1 MNFIW
6 YRNTHRFIPEN
17 NRPEDLWV
25 FFVYIRFLAIQVFE
39 EISFHDGVNI
49 ILGEKYDDSSVKGR
63 KTNGVGKSM
72 CIEFLDFCFL
82 SDYDKSRVA
91 KIPKEVFPLEK
102 NVMLDLDIGAETI
115 IIKRNREQADQPV
128 IIREGKTVSFDK
140 LQDARDYLTGI
151 IFSELNGKTVPS
163 FRNLFSIL
171 MRDERSEFKDII
183 KCHDLTKKIPD
194 DLTAHL
200 FLLGFSLEAYKNT
213 VETIKE
219 IGKITTVLSKEKK
232 ELTQDGQK
240 KISDVRAELN
250 ALEDEL
256 KKLEDAIES
265 FKTNETFDSME
276 ADLIELEELLD
287 QLRKRQKALRHDYEK
302 IRKMP
307 KPEQIDDREIELV
320 YNQFKS
326 ELGNA
331 VVKSLNEVVGFKNKI
346 EEFQRT
352 LVNQKAKELE
362 SQLKSIAEQI
372 RVLDD
377 EYSEKL
383 KVIDKKG
390 VLKNLKVSL
399 KIYEAKKDSISHTKF
414 LFDQYEKNEKKKR
427 MLNLQKTQQLMEIDS
442 EIEQNKEI
450 MDDFIDTILEIHE
463 SIMGNKECS
472 FSLQTV
478 DKARKKTPVELTLRI
493 YDDGSHSVDRTK
505 VFIYDMALLFNQ
517 YTRDRH
523 PLFLVHDNIFDVD
536 QDTLV
541 QCLNYIYKQEEQYQD
556 FQYILTLNRDKIEN
570 EEQRKLIQMD
580 IDEHQVAVFTKE
592 KKFLGRNYQEK

>member
-1 MNFIW
+1 MGKEIS
-6 YRNTHRFIPEN
+6 RIRL
-17 NRPEDLWV
+17 NRLYSESN
-25 FFVYIRFLAIQVFE
+25 IFE

-72 CIEFLDFCFL
+72 SIEFLDFGFL
-82 SDYDKSRVA
+82 NDYEKSRIA
-91 KIPKEVFPLEK
+91 KIPKEVFPLEE
-102 NVMLDLDIGAETI
+102 NVILDLDIGDEAIT
-115 IIKRNREQADQPV
+115 IKRNRKQADQPV
-128 IIREGKTVSFDK
+128 IIREGRTVSFDK
-140 LQDARDYLTGI
+140 LQDAREYLTGL
-151 IFSELNGKTVPS
+151 IFPKLNGKKVPS

-171 MRDERSEFKDII
+171 MRDERSEFTDII

-194 DLTAHL
+194 DLSAHL

-213 VETIKE
+213 LETIKE
-219 IGKITTVLSKEKK
+219 IEAVNTVIAKDKK
-232 ELTQDGQK
+232 ELTQEGKK
-240 KISDVRAELN
+240 KISDVKAELN

-256 KKLEDAIES
+256 QKLEDAIES

-276 ADLIELEELLD
+276 ADLIELEDLLD
-287 QLRKRQKALRHDYEK
+287 QLRKRQKALRYDYEK

-505 VFIYDMALLFNQ
+505 LFIYDMALLFNQ

>member
-1 MNFIW
+1 MGKEIS
-6 YRNTHRFIPEN
+6 RIRL
-17 NRPEDLWV
+17 NRLYSESN
-25 FFVYIRFLAIQVFE
+25 IFE

-72 CIEFLDFCFL
+72 SIEFLDFGFL
-82 SDYDKSRVA
+82 NDYEKSRIA
-91 KIPKEVFPLEK
+91 KIPKEVFPLEE
-102 NVMLDLDIGAETI
+102 NVILDLDIGDEAIT
-115 IIKRNREQADQPV
+115 IKRNRKQADQPV
-128 IIREGKTVSFDK
+128 IIREGRTVSFDK
-140 LQDARDYLTGI
+140 LQDAREYLTGL
-151 IFSELNGKTVPS
+151 IFPKLNGKKVPS

-171 MRDERSEFKDII
+171 MRDERSEFTDII

-194 DLTAHL
+194 DLSAHL

-213 VETIKE
+213 LETIKE
-219 IGKITTVLSKEKK
+219 IEAVNTVIAKDKK
-232 ELTQDGQK
+232 ELTQEGKK
-240 KISDVRAELN
+240 KISDVKAELN

-256 KKLEDAIES
+256 QKLEDAIES

-276 ADLIELEELLD
+276 ADIIELEDLLD
-287 QLRKRQKALRHDYEK
+287 QLRKRQKALRYDYEK

>member
-1 MNFIW
+1 MGKEIS
-6 YRNTHRFIPEN
+6 RIRL
-17 NRPEDLWV
+17 NRLYSESN
-25 FFVYIRFLAIQVFE
+25 IFE

-72 CIEFLDFCFL
+72 SIEFLDFGFL
-82 SDYDKSRVA
+82 NDYEKSRIA
-91 KIPKEVFPLEK
+91 KIPKEVFPLEE
-102 NVMLDLDIGAETI
+102 NVILDLDIGDEAIT
-115 IIKRNREQADQPV
+115 IKRNRKQADQPV
-128 IIREGKTVSFDK
+128 IIREGRTVSFDK
-140 LQDARDYLTGI
+140 LQDAREYLTGL
-151 IFSELNGKTVPS
+151 IFPKLNGKKVPS

-171 MRDERSEFKDII
+171 MRDERSEFTDII

-194 DLTAHL
+194 DLSAHL

-213 VETIKE
+213 LETIKE
-219 IGKITTVLSKEKK
+219 IEAVNTVIAKDKK
-232 ELTQDGQK
+232 ELTQEGKK
-240 KISDVRAELN
+240 KISDVKAESN

-256 KKLEDAIES
+256 QKLEDAIES

-276 ADLIELEELLD
+276 ADLIELEDLLD
-287 QLRKRQKALRHDYEK
+287 QLRKRQKALRYDYEK

>member
-1 MNFIW
+1 MGKEICRIRLNRL
-6 YRNTHRFIPEN
+6 YSEN
-17 NRPEDLWV
+17 N
-25 FFVYIRFLAIQVFE
+25 IFE

-49 ILGEKYDDSSVKGR
+49 ILGEKCDESSVKGR

-72 CIEFLDFCFL
+72 SIEFLDFGFL
-82 SDYDKSRVA
+82 NDYEKSRIA
-91 KIPKEVFPLEK
+91 KIPKEVFPLEE
-102 NVMLDLDIGAETI
+102 NVILDLDIGDEAIT
-115 IIKRNREQADQPV
+115 IKRNRKQADQPV

-140 LQDARDYLTGI
+140 LQDAREYLTGI
-151 IFSELNGKTVPS
+151 IFPKLNGKKVPS

-171 MRDERSEFKDII
+171 MRDERSEFADII

-194 DLTAHL
+194 DLSAHL

-213 VETIKE
+213 LETIKE
-219 IGKITTVLSKEKK
+219 IDAVNTILTKDKK
-232 ELTQDGQK
+232 ELTQEGKK
-240 KISDVRAELN
+240 KISDVKAELN

-256 KKLEDAIES
+256 QKLEDAIES
-265 FKTNETFDSME
+265 FKTNETFDAME
-276 ADLIELEELLD
+276 ADLIELEDLLD
-287 QLRKRQKALRHDYEK
+287 QLRKRQKALRYDYEK

-377 EYSEKL
+377 AYSEKL

-450 MDDFIDTILEIHE
+450 IDDFINTILEIHE

-472 FSLQTV
+472 FSIQTV
-478 DKARKKTPVELTLRI
+478 DKARRKTPVELTLRI

>member
-1 MNFIW
+1 MGKEISRIRLNRL
-6 YRNTHRFIPEN
+6 YSEN
-17 NRPEDLWV
+17 N
-25 FFVYIRFLAIQVFE
+25 IFE

-49 ILGEKYDDSSVKGR
+49 ILGEKCDESSVKGR

-72 CIEFLDFCFL
+72 SIEFLDFGFL
-82 SDYDKSRVA
+82 NDYEKSRIA
-91 KIPKEVFPLEK
+91 KIPKEVFPLEE
-102 NVMLDLDIGAETI
+102 NVILDLDIGDENIT
-115 IIKRNREQADQPV
+115 IKRNRKQADQPV

-140 LQDARDYLTGI
+140 LQDAREYLTGI
-151 IFSELNGKTVPS
+151 IFPKLNGKKVPS

-171 MRDERSEFKDII
+171 MRDERSEFTDII

-194 DLTAHL
+194 DLSAHL

-213 VETIKE
+213 LETIKE
-219 IGKITTVLSKEKK
+219 IDAVNTILTKDKK
-232 ELTQDGQK
+232 ELTQEGKK
-240 KISDVRAELN
+240 KISDVKAELN

-256 KKLEDAIES
+256 QKLEDAIES
-265 FKTNETFDSME
+265 FKTNETFDAME
-276 ADLIELEELLD
+276 ADLIELEDLLD
-287 QLRKRQKALRHDYEK
+287 QLRKRQKALRYDYEK

-320 YNQFKS
+320 YNQFKG
-326 ELGNA
+326 ELGSA

-372 RVLDD
+372 RILDD

-414 LFDQYEKNEKKKR
+414 LFDQYEKNEKKKK
-427 MLNLQKTQQLMEIDS
+427 MLRLKKTQQIMEIDN

-450 MDDFIDTILEIHE
+450 IDDFIDTILEIHE

-472 FSLQTV
+472 FSIQTI
-478 DKARKKTPVELTLRI
+478 DKARGKTPIELTLRI

>member
-1 MNFIW
+1 MGKEIS
-6 YRNTHRFIPEN
+6 RIRL
-17 NRPEDLWV
+17 NRLYSESN
-25 FFVYIRFLAIQVFE
+25 IFE

-72 CIEFLDFCFL
+72 SIEFLDFGFL
-82 SDYDKSRVA
+82 NDYEKSRIA
-91 KIPKEVFPLEK
+91 KIPKEVFPLEE
-102 NVMLDLDIGAETI
+102 NVILDLDIGDEAIT
-115 IIKRNREQADQPV
+115 IKRNRKQADQPV
-128 IIREGKTVSFDK
+128 IIREGRTVSFDK
-140 LQDARDYLTGI
+140 LQDAREYLTGL
-151 IFSELNGKTVPS
+151 IFPKLNGKKVPS

-171 MRDERSEFKDII
+171 MRDERSEFTDII

-194 DLTAHL
+194 DLSAHL
-200 FLLGFSLEAYKNT
+200 FLLGFSLESYKNT
-213 VETIKE
+213 LETIKE
-219 IGKITTVLSKEKK
+219 IEAVNTVIAKDKK
-232 ELTQDGQK
+232 ELTQEGKK
-240 KISDVRAELN
+240 KISDVKAELN

-256 KKLEDAIES
+256 QKLEDAIES

-276 ADLIELEELLD
+276 ADLIELEDLLD
-287 QLRKRQKALRHDYEK
+287 QLRKRQKALRYDYEK

>member
-1 MNFIW
+1 MGKEINRIRLNRL
-6 YRNTHRFIPEN
+6 YSEN
-17 NRPEDLWV
+17 N
-25 FFVYIRFLAIQVFE
+25 FFE
-39 EISFHDGVNI
+39 ELSFHDGVNI

-72 CIEFLDFCFL
+72 SIEFLNFGFL
-82 SDYDKSRVA
+82 NDYDKSRIA
-91 KIPKEVFPLEK
+91 KIPKDVFPLDE
-102 NVMLDLDIGAETI
+102 NVILDLDIGDEAVT
-115 IIKRNREQADQPV
+115 IKRNRKQADQPV

-140 LQDARDYLTGI
+140 IQDAREYLTGI
-151 IFSELNGKTVPS
+151 IFTRLNGKKVPS

-171 MRDERSEFKDII
+171 MRDERSEFTDII

-194 DLTAHL
+194 DFSAHL

-213 VETIKE
+213 LETIRE
-219 IGKITTVLSKEKK
+219 IEVVNTVLAKDKK
-232 ELTQDGQK
+232 ELTQEGKK
-240 KISDVRAELN
+240 KISDVKAELN

-256 KKLEDAIES
+256 QKLEDAIES
-265 FKTNETFDSME
+265 FKTNETFGSME
-276 ADLIELEELLD
+276 AELIELEDLLD
-287 QLRKRQKALRHDYEK
+287 QLRKRQKTLRYDYEK
-302 IRKMP
+302 IRRLP

-326 ELGNA
+326 QLGYA

-346 EEFQRT
+346 EEFQKT
-352 LVNQKAKELE
+352 LVNRKAKELE

-372 RVLDD
+372 RMLDD

-414 LFDQYEKNEKKKR
+414 LFKQYEKNEKKKR
-427 MLNLQKTQQLMEIDS
+427 MLNLKKNQQLMEIDS

-450 MDDFIDTILEIHE
+450 IDSFIDTILEIHE

-472 FSLQTV
+472 FSIQTI
-478 DKARKKTPVELTLRI
+478 DKARRKTPVELTLRI

-505 VFIYDMALLFNQ
+505 VFIYDMALLFNK

-580 IDEHQVAVFTKE
+580 VGEHQVAVFTKE

>member
-1 MNFIW
+1 MGKEINRIRLNRL
-6 YRNTHRFIPEN
+6 YSEN
-17 NRPEDLWV
+17 NV
-25 FFVYIRFLAIQVFE
+25 IE
-39 EISFHDGVNI
+39 EIIFHDGVNI
-49 ILGEKYDDSSVKGR
+49 ILGEKYDNSSVKGR

-72 CIEFLDFCFL
+72 SIEFLDFCFL
-82 SDYDKSRVA
+82 NDYDKSRIV
-91 KIPKEVFPLEK
+91 KIPKEVFPVEE
-102 NVMLDLDIGAETI
+102 NVILDLDIGQETVT
-115 IIKRNREQADQPV
+115 IKRNRKQADKP
-128 IIREGKTVSFDK
+128 ILIREGKTVSFDK
-140 LQDARDYLTGI
+140 IQDARDYLAGI
-151 IFSELNGKTVPS
+151 IFSKLNGKKVPS

-171 MRDERSEFKDII
+171 MRDERSEFTDII

-194 DLTAHL
+194 DLSAHL
-200 FLLGFSLEAYKNT
+200 YLLGFSLETYKNT
-213 VETIKE
+213 IETIKE
-219 IGKITTVLSKEKK
+219 IEAVSTVLTKEKK
-232 ELTQDGQK
+232 ELTQNGKK

-256 KKLEDAIES
+256 QKLDDAIES
-265 FKTNETFDSME
+265 FKTNESFDSME
-276 ADLIELEELLD
+276 ADLIELEDLLD
-287 QLRKRQKALRHDYEK
+287 QLRKRQKALRYDYEK

-331 VVKSLNEVVGFKNKI
+331 IVKSLNEVVGFKNKI

-362 SQLKSIAEQI
+362 VQLKNISEQI

-383 KVIDKKG
+383 KIIDKKG

-399 KIYEAKKDSISHTKF
+399 KIYEAKKEVTSHTKF
-414 LFDQYEKNEKKKR
+414 LFEQYEKNEKKKR
-427 MLNLQKTQQLMEIDS
+427 ILNLQKTQQLMEIDD
-442 EIEQNKEI
+442 EIEQSKKNI
-450 MDDFIDTILEIHE
+450 DAFTDTILQIHE
-463 SIMGNKECS
+463 FIMGNKECS
-472 FSLQTV
+472 FSIQTI
-478 DKARKKTPVELTLRI
+478 DKARRKTPVELILRI

-541 QCLNYIYKQEEQYQD
+541 QCLNYLYKQEEQYQD
-556 FQYILTLNRDKIEN
+556 FQYILTLNRDKIES
-570 EEQRKLIQMD
+570 EEQRKLIQMN
-580 IDEHQVAVFTKE
+580 IDEHQVAIFTKE
-592 KKFLGRNYQEK
+592 KKFLRQNYQEK

>member
-1 MNFIW
+1 MGKEIS
-6 YRNTHRFIPEN
+6 RIRL
-17 NRPEDLWV
+17 NRLYSESN
-25 FFVYIRFLAIQVFE
+25 IFE

-72 CIEFLDFCFL
+72 SIEFLDFGFL
-82 SDYDKSRVA
+82 NDYEKSRIA
-91 KIPKEVFPLEK
+91 KIPKEVFPLEE
-102 NVMLDLDIGAETI
+102 NVILDLDIGDEAIT
-115 IIKRNREQADQPV
+115 IKRNRKQADQPV
-128 IIREGKTVSFDK
+128 IIREGRTVSFDK
-140 LQDARDYLTGI
+140 LQDAREYLTGL
-151 IFSELNGKTVPS
+151 IFPKLNGKKVPS

-171 MRDERSEFKDII
+171 MRDERSEFTDII

-194 DLTAHL
+194 DLSAHL

-213 VETIKE
+213 LETIKE
-219 IGKITTVLSKEKK
+219 IEAVNTVIAKDKK
-232 ELTQDGQK
+232 ELTQEGKK
-240 KISDVRAELN
+240 KISDVKAELN

-256 KKLEDAIES
+256 QKLEDAIES

-276 ADLIELEELLD
+276 ADLIELEDLLD
-287 QLRKRQKALRHDYEK
+287 QLRKRQKALRYDYEK

-307 KPEQIDDREIELV
+307 KPEQIDAREIELV

>member
-1 MNFIW
+1 MGKEIS
-6 YRNTHRFIPEN
+6 RIRL
-17 NRPEDLWV
+17 NRLYSESN
-25 FFVYIRFLAIQVFE
+25 IFE

-72 CIEFLDFCFL
+72 SIEFLDFGFL
-82 SDYDKSRVA
+82 NDYEKSRIA
-91 KIPKEVFPLEK
+91 KIPKEVFPLEE
-102 NVMLDLDIGAETI
+102 NVILDLDIGDEAIT
-115 IIKRNREQADQPV
+115 IKRNRKQADQPV
-128 IIREGKTVSFDK
+128 IIREGRTVSFDK
-140 LQDARDYLTGI
+140 LQDAREYLTGL
-151 IFSELNGKTVPS
+151 IFPKLNGKKVPS

-171 MRDERSEFKDII
+171 MRDERSEFTDII

-194 DLTAHL
+194 DLSAHL

-213 VETIKE
+213 LETIKE
-219 IGKITTVLSKEKK
+219 IEAVNTVIAKDKK
-232 ELTQDGQK
+232 ELTQEGKK
-240 KISDVRAELN
+240 KISDVKAELN

-256 KKLEDAIES
+256 QKLEDAIES

-276 ADLIELEELLD
+276 ADLIELEDLLD
-287 QLRKRQKALRHDYEK
+287 QLRKRQKALRYDYEK

-331 VVKSLNEVVGFKNKI
+331 VVKSLNELVGFKHKK

>member
-1 MNFIW
+1 MGKEIS
-6 YRNTHRFIPEN
+6 RIRL
-17 NRPEDLWV
+17 NRLYSESN
-25 FFVYIRFLAIQVFE
+25 IFE

-72 CIEFLDFCFL
+72 SIEFLDFGFL
-82 SDYDKSRVA
+82 NDYEKSRIA
-91 KIPKEVFPLEK
+91 KIPKEVLPLEE
-102 NVMLDLDIGAETI
+102 NVILDLDIGDEAIT
-115 IIKRNREQADQPV
+115 IKRNRKQADQPV
-128 IIREGKTVSFDK
+128 IIREGRTVSFDK
-140 LQDARDYLTGI
+140 LQDAREYLTGL
-151 IFSELNGKTVPS
+151 IFPKLNGKKVPS

-171 MRDERSEFKDII
+171 MRDERSEFTDII

-194 DLTAHL
+194 DLSAHL

-213 VETIKE
+213 LETIKE
-219 IGKITTVLSKEKK
+219 IEAVNTVIAKDKK
-232 ELTQDGQK
+232 ELTQEGKK
-240 KISDVRAELN
+240 KISDVKAELN

-256 KKLEDAIES
+256 QKLEDAIES

-276 ADLIELEELLD
+276 ADLIELEDLLD
-287 QLRKRQKALRHDYEK
+287 QLRKRQKALRYDYEK

>member
-1 MNFIW
+1 MGKEIS
-6 YRNTHRFIPEN
+6 RIRL
-17 NRPEDLWV
+17 NRLYSESN
-25 FFVYIRFLAIQVFE
+25 IFE

-72 CIEFLDFCFL
+72 SIEFLDFGFL
-82 SDYDKSRVA
+82 NDYEKSRIA
-91 KIPKEVFPLEK
+91 KIPKEVFPLEE
-102 NVMLDLDIGAETI
+102 NVILDLDIGDEAIT
-115 IIKRNREQADQPV
+115 IKRNRKQADQPV
-128 IIREGKTVSFDK
+128 IIREGRTVSFDK
-140 LQDARDYLTGI
+140 LQDAREYLTGL
-151 IFSELNGKTVPS
+151 IFPKLNGKKVPS

-171 MRDERSEFKDII
+171 MRDERSEFTDII

-194 DLTAHL
+194 DLSAHL

-213 VETIKE
+213 LETIKE
-219 IGKITTVLSKEKK
+219 IEAVNTVIAKDKK
-232 ELTQDGQK
+232 ELTQEGKK
-240 KISDVRAELN
+240 KISDVKAELN

-256 KKLEDAIES
+256 QKLEDAIES

-276 ADLIELEELLD
+276 ADLIELEDLLD
-287 QLRKRQKALRHDYEK
+287 QLRKRQKALRYDYEK

-580 IDEHQVAVFTKE
+580 IDEHQVDVFTKE

>member
-1 MNFIW
+1 MGKEIS
-6 YRNTHRFIPEN
+6 R
-17 NRPEDLWV
+17 
-25 FFVYIRFLAIQVFE
+25 IRLNQLYSESNIFE

-72 CIEFLDFCFL
+72 SIEFLDFGFL
-82 SDYDKSRVA
+82 NDYEKSRIA
-91 KIPKEVFPLEK
+91 KIPKEVFPLEE
-102 NVMLDLDIGAETI
+102 NVILDLDIGDEAIT
-115 IIKRNREQADQPV
+115 IKRNRKQADQPV
-128 IIREGKTVSFDK
+128 IIREGRTVSFDK
-140 LQDARDYLTGI
+140 LQDAREYLTGL
-151 IFSELNGKTVPS
+151 IFPKLNGKKVPS

-171 MRDERSEFKDII
+171 MRDERSEFTDII

-194 DLTAHL
+194 DLSAHL

-213 VETIKE
+213 LETIKE
-219 IGKITTVLSKEKK
+219 IEAVNTVIAKDKK
-232 ELTQDGQK
+232 ELTQEGKK
-240 KISDVRAELN
+240 KISDVKAELN

-256 KKLEDAIES
+256 QKLEDAIES

-276 ADLIELEELLD
+276 ADLIELEDLLD
-287 QLRKRQKALRHDYEK
+287 QLRKRQKALRYDYEK

>member
-1 MNFIW
+1 MGKEIKRIRLNRL
-6 YRNTHRFIPEN
+6 YSEN
-17 NRPEDLWV
+17 N
-25 FFVYIRFLAIQVFE
+25 VFE

-91 KIPKEVFPLEK
+91 KIPKEVFTLEE
-102 NVMLDLDIGAETI
+102 NVILDLDIGAETI

-128 IIREGKTVSFDK
+128 IIRGGKTVSFDK

-346 EEFQRT
+346 EDFQRT

-372 RVLDD
+372 RILDD

-383 KVIDKKG
+383 KIIDKKG
-390 VLKNLKVSL
+390 VLKNLKISL
-399 KIYEAKKDSISHTKF
+399 KIYEAKKESISRTKF
-414 LFDQYEKNEKKKR
+414 LFEQYEKHEKKKR
-427 MLNLQKTQQLMEIDS
+427 ILNLQKTQQIMEIET
-442 EIEQNKEI
+442 EIEQNEEM
-450 MDDFIDTILEIHE
+450 MDSFMETILQIHE
-463 SIMGNKECS
+463 FIMGNRECS
-472 FSLQTV
+472 FSIQTI
-478 DKARKKTPVELTLRI
+478 DKAQSKTPVELVLRI
-493 YDDGSHSVDRTK
+493 YDDGSRSVDRTK

-541 QCLNYIYKQEEQYQD
+541 RCLNYIYSQEEQYQD
-556 FQYILTLNRDKIEN
+556 FQYILTLNRDKIEK
-570 EEQRKLIQMD
+570 EEQRKLIRMD

>member
-1 MNFIW
+1 MGKEIKRIRLNRL
-6 YRNTHRFIPEN
+6 YSEN
-17 NRPEDLWV
+17 N
-25 FFVYIRFLAIQVFE
+25 VFE
-39 EISFHDGVNI
+39 EISFHDGINI

-91 KIPKEVFPLEK
+91 KIPKEVFPLEE
-102 NVMLDLDIGAETI
+102 NIILDLDIGAETI

-128 IIREGKTVSFDK
+128 IIRGGKTVSFDK

-276 ADLIELEELLD
+276 ADLIELEEVLD

-346 EEFQRT
+346 EDFQRT

-372 RVLDD
+372 RILDD

-383 KVIDKKG
+383 KIIDKKG
-390 VLKNLKVSL
+390 VLKNLKISL
-399 KIYEAKKDSISHTKF
+399 KIYEAKKESISRTKF
-414 LFDQYEKNEKKKR
+414 LFEQYEKHEKKKR
-427 MLNLQKTQQLMEIDS
+427 ILNLQKTQQIMEMET
-442 EIEQNKEI
+442 EIEQNEEM
-450 MDDFIDTILEIHE
+450 MDSFMETILQIHE
-463 SIMGNKECS
+463 FIMGNRECS
-472 FSLQTV
+472 FSIQTI
-478 DKARKKTPVELTLRI
+478 DKAQSKTPVELVLRI
-493 YDDGSHSVDRTK
+493 YDDGSRSVDRTK

-541 QCLNYIYKQEEQYQD
+541 RCLNYIYRQEEQYQD

-570 EEQRKLIQMD
+570 EEQRKLIRMD

>member
-1 MNFIW
+1 MGKEIS
-6 YRNTHRFIPEN
+6 RIRL
-17 NRPEDLWV
+17 NRLYSESN
-25 FFVYIRFLAIQVFE
+25 IFE

-72 CIEFLDFCFL
+72 SIEFLDFGFL
-82 SDYDKSRVA
+82 NDYEKSRIA
-91 KIPKEVFPLEK
+91 KIPKEVFPLEE
-102 NVMLDLDIGAETI
+102 NVILDLDIGDEAIT
-115 IIKRNREQADQPV
+115 IKRNRKQADQPV
-128 IIREGKTVSFDK
+128 IIREGRTVSFDK
-140 LQDARDYLTGI
+140 LQDAREYLTGL
-151 IFSELNGKTVPS
+151 IFPKLNGKKVPS

-171 MRDERSEFKDII
+171 MRDERSEFTDII

-194 DLTAHL
+194 DLSAHL

-213 VETIKE
+213 LETIKE
-219 IGKITTVLSKEKK
+219 IEAVNTVIAKDKK
-232 ELTQDGQK
+232 ELTQEGKK
-240 KISDVRAELN
+240 KISDVKAELN

-256 KKLEDAIES
+256 QKLEDAIES

-276 ADLIELEELLD
+276 ADLIELEDLLD
-287 QLRKRQKALRHDYEK
+287 QLRKRQKALRYDYEK

-383 KVIDKKG
+383 KVIDKIG

>member
-1 MNFIW
+1 MGKEIS
-6 YRNTHRFIPEN
+6 RIRL
-17 NRPEDLWV
+17 NRLYSESN
-25 FFVYIRFLAIQVFE
+25 IFE

-72 CIEFLDFCFL
+72 SIEFLDFGFL
-82 SDYDKSRVA
+82 NDYEKSRIA
-91 KIPKEVFPLEK
+91 KIPKEVFPLEE
-102 NVMLDLDIGAETI
+102 NVILDLDIGDEAIT
-115 IIKRNREQADQPV
+115 IKRNRKQADQPV
-128 IIREGKTVSFDK
+128 IIREGRTVSFDK
-140 LQDARDYLTGI
+140 LQDAREYLTGL
-151 IFSELNGKTVPS
+151 IFPKLNGKKVPS

-171 MRDERSEFKDII
+171 MRDERSEFTDII

-194 DLTAHL
+194 DLSAHL

-213 VETIKE
+213 LETIKE
-219 IGKITTVLSKEKK
+219 IEAVNTVIAKDKK
-232 ELTQDGQK
+232 ELTQEGKK
-240 KISDVRAELN
+240 KISDVKAELN

-256 KKLEDAIES
+256 QKLEDAIES

-276 ADLIELEELLD
+276 ADLIELEDLLD
-287 QLRKRQKALRHDYEK
+287 QLRKRQKALRYDDEK

>member
-1 MNFIW
+1 MGKEIS
-6 YRNTHRFIPEN
+6 RIRL
-17 NRPEDLWV
+17 NRLYSESN
-25 FFVYIRFLAIQVFE
+25 IFE

-72 CIEFLDFCFL
+72 SIEFLDFGFL
-82 SDYDKSRVA
+82 NDYEKSRIA
-91 KIPKEVFPLEK
+91 KIPKEVFPLEE
-102 NVMLDLDIGAETI
+102 NVILDLDIGDEAIT
-115 IIKRNREQADQPV
+115 IKRNRKQADQPV
-128 IIREGKTVSFDK
+128 IIREGRTVSFDK
-140 LQDARDYLTGI
+140 LQDAREYLTGL
-151 IFSELNGKTVPS
+151 IFPKLNGKKVPS

-171 MRDERSEFKDII
+171 MRDERSEFTDII

-194 DLTAHL
+194 DLSAHL

-213 VETIKE
+213 LETIKE
-219 IGKITTVLSKEKK
+219 IEAVNTVIAKDKK
-232 ELTQDGQK
+232 ELTQEGKK
-240 KISDVRAELN
+240 KISDVKAELN

-256 KKLEDAIES
+256 QKLEDAIES

-276 ADLIELEELLD
+276 ADLIELEDLLD
-287 QLRKRQKALRHDYEK
+287 QLRKRQKALRYDYEK

-320 YNQFKS
+320 YNQFKI

>member
-1 MNFIW
+1 MGKEIKRIRLNRL
-6 YRNTHRFIPEN
+6 YSEN
-17 NRPEDLWV
+17 N
-25 FFVYIRFLAIQVFE
+25 VFE

-49 ILGEKYDDSSVKGR
+49 ILGEKYDDSSVKGW

-91 KIPKEVFPLEK
+91 KIPKEVFPLEE

-128 IIREGKTVSFDK
+128 IIRGGKTVSFDK

-346 EEFQRT
+346 EDFQRT

-372 RVLDD
+372 RILDD

-383 KVIDKKG
+383 KIIDKKG
-390 VLKNLKVSL
+390 VLKNLKISL
-399 KIYEAKKDSISHTKF
+399 KIYEAKKESISRTKF
-414 LFDQYEKNEKKKR
+414 LFEQYEKHEKKKR
-427 MLNLQKTQQLMEIDS
+427 ILNLQKTQQIMEIET
-442 EIEQNKEI
+442 EIEQNEEM
-450 MDDFIDTILEIHE
+450 MDSFTETILQIHE
-463 SIMGNKECS
+463 FIMGNRECS
-472 FSLQTV
+472 FSIQTI
-478 DKARKKTPVELTLRI
+478 DKAQSKTPVELVLRI
-493 YDDGSHSVDRTK
+493 YDDGSRSVDRTK

-541 QCLNYIYKQEEQYQD
+541 RCLNYIYGQEEQYQD

-570 EEQRKLIQMD
+570 EEQRKLIRMD

-592 KKFLGRNYQEK
+592 KKFLKRNYQEQ

>member
-1 MNFIW
+1 MGKEIKRIRLNRL
-6 YRNTHRFIPEN
+6 YSEN
-17 NRPEDLWV
+17 N
-25 FFVYIRFLAIQVFE
+25 VFE

-302 IRKMP
+302 IRKLP

-346 EEFQRT
+346 EDFQRT

-372 RVLDD
+372 RILDD

-383 KVIDKKG
+383 KIIDKKG
-390 VLKNLKVSL
+390 VLKNLKISL
-399 KIYEAKKDSISHTKF
+399 KIYEAKKESISRTKF
-414 LFDQYEKNEKKKR
+414 LFEQYEKHEKKKR
-427 MLNLQKTQQLMEIDS
+427 ILNLQKTQQIMEIET
-442 EIEQNKEI
+442 EIEQNEEM
-450 MDDFIDTILEIHE
+450 MDSFMETILQIHE
-463 SIMGNKECS
+463 FIMGNRECS
-472 FSLQTV
+472 FSIQTI
-478 DKARKKTPVELTLRI
+478 DKAQSKTPVELVLRI
-493 YDDGSHSVDRTK
+493 YDDGSRSVDRTK

-541 QCLNYIYKQEEQYQD
+541 RCLNYIYSQEEQYQD

-570 EEQRKLIQMD
+570 EEQRKLIRMD

>member
-1 MNFIW
+1 MGKEIKRIRLNRL
-6 YRNTHRFIPEN
+6 YSEN
-17 NRPEDLWV
+17 N
-25 FFVYIRFLAIQVFE
+25 VFE

-91 KIPKEVFPLEK
+91 KIPKEVFPLEE
-102 NVMLDLDIGAETI
+102 NVMLGLDIGAETI

-346 EEFQRT
+346 EDFQRT

-372 RVLDD
+372 RILDD

-383 KVIDKKG
+383 KIIDKKG
-390 VLKNLKVSL
+390 VLKNLKISL
-399 KIYEAKKDSISHTKF
+399 KIYEAKKESISRTKF
-414 LFDQYEKNEKKKR
+414 LFEQYEKHEKKKR
-427 MLNLQKTQQLMEIDS
+427 ILNLQKTQQIMEIET
-442 EIEQNKEI
+442 EIEQNEEM
-450 MDDFIDTILEIHE
+450 MDSFTETILQIHE
-463 SIMGNKECS
+463 FIMGNRECS
-472 FSLQTV
+472 FSIQTI
-478 DKARKKTPVELTLRI
+478 DKAQNKTPVELVLRI
-493 YDDGSHSVDRTK
+493 YDDGSRSVDRTK

-541 QCLNYIYKQEEQYQD
+541 RCLNYIYSQEEQYQD

-570 EEQRKLIQMD
+570 EEQRKLIRMD

>member
-1 MNFIW
+1 MGKEINRIRLNRL
-6 YRNTHRFIPEN
+6 YSEN
-17 NRPEDLWV
+17 N
-25 FFVYIRFLAIQVFE
+25 IFE

-72 CIEFLDFCFL
+72 SIEFLDFAFL
-82 SDYDKSRVA
+82 NDYDKSRIA
-91 KIPKEVFPLEK
+91 KIPKEVFPLEE
-102 NVMLDLDIGAETI
+102 NVILDLDIGDEAIT
-115 IIKRNREQADQPV
+115 IKRNRKQADQPV

-140 LQDARDYLTGI
+140 LQEAREYLTGI
-151 IFSELNGKTVPS
+151 IFQKLNGKKVPS

-171 MRDERSEFKDII
+171 MRDERSEFTDII

-194 DLTAHL
+194 DLSAHL

-213 VETIKE
+213 LETIKE
-219 IGKITTVLSKEKK
+219 IDAVNTILTKDKK
-232 ELTQDGQK
+232 ELTQEGKK
-240 KISDVRAELN
+240 KISDVKAELN

-256 KKLEDAIES
+256 QKLEDAIES
-265 FKTNETFDSME
+265 FKTNETFDAME
-276 ADLIELEELLD
+276 ADLIELEDLLD
-287 QLRKRQKALRHDYEK
+287 QLRKRQKALRYDYEK

-320 YNQFKS
+320 YNQFKG
-326 ELGNA
+326 ELGSA

-372 RVLDD
+372 RILDD

-399 KIYEAKKDSISHTKF
+399 KIYEAKKDSTSHTKF
-414 LFDQYEKNEKKKR
+414 LFDQYEKNEKKKK
-427 MLNLQKTQQLMEIDS
+427 MLRLQKTQQIMEIDN

-450 MDDFIDTILEIHE
+450 IDDFIDTILEIHE

-472 FSLQTV
+472 FSIQTI
-478 DKARKKTPVELTLRI
+478 DKARGKTPIELTLRI

-517 YTRDRH
+517 YTRNRH

>member
-1 MNFIW
+1 MNSIIETKDLKLW
-6 YRNTHRFIPEN
+6 YGDHQVLKGITMDIPEHQITALIG
-17 NRPEDLWV
+17 P
-25 FFVYIRFLAIQVFE
+25 
-39 EISFHDGVNI
+39 SGC
-49 ILGEKYDDSSVKGR
+49 
-63 KTNGVGKSM
+63 GKST
-72 CIEFLDFCFL
+72 FLKTLNRMNDL
-82 SDYDKSRVA
+82 V
-91 KIPKEVFPLEK
+91 E
-102 NVMLDLDIGAETI
+102 NVRITGE
-115 IIKRNREQADQPV
+115 
-128 IIREGKTVSFDK
+128 
-140 LQDARDYLTGI
+140 LQDAREYLTGL
-151 IFSELNGKTVPS
+151 IFPKLNGKKVPS

-171 MRDERSEFKDII
+171 MRDERSEFTDII

-194 DLTAHL
+194 DLSAHL

-213 VETIKE
+213 LETIKE
-219 IGKITTVLSKEKK
+219 IEAVNTVIAKDKK
-232 ELTQDGQK
+232 ELTQEGKK
-240 KISDVRAELN
+240 KISDVKAELN

-256 KKLEDAIES
+256 QKLEDAIES

-276 ADLIELEELLD
+276 ADLIELEDLLD
-287 QLRKRQKALRHDYEK
+287 QLRKRQKALRYDYEK

-592 KKFLGRNYQEK
+592 KKFLGRNYQEKYRNLRSL

>member
-1 MNFIW
+1 MGKEIS
-6 YRNTHRFIPEN
+6 RIRL
-17 NRPEDLWV
+17 NRLYSESN
-25 FFVYIRFLAIQVFE
+25 IFE

-72 CIEFLDFCFL
+72 SIEFLDFGFL
-82 SDYDKSRVA
+82 NDYEKSRIA
-91 KIPKEVFPLEK
+91 KIPKEVFPLEE
-102 NVMLDLDIGAETI
+102 NVILDLDIGDEAIT
-115 IIKRNREQADQPV
+115 IKRNRKQADQPV
-128 IIREGKTVSFDK
+128 IIREGRTVSFDK
-140 LQDARDYLTGI
+140 LQDAREYLTGL
-151 IFSELNGKTVPS
+151 IFPKLNGKKVPS

-171 MRDERSEFKDII
+171 MRDERSEFTDII

-194 DLTAHL
+194 DLSAHL

-213 VETIKE
+213 LETIKE
-219 IGKITTVLSKEKK
+219 IEAVNTVIAKDKK
-232 ELTQDGQK
+232 ELTQEGKK
-240 KISDVRAELN
+240 KISDVKAELN

-256 KKLEDAIES
+256 QKLEDAIES

-276 ADLIELEELLD
+276 ADLIELEDLLD
-287 QLRKRQKALRHDYEK
+287 QLRKRQKALRYDYEK
-302 IRKMP
+302 IREMP

>member
-1 MNFIW
+1 MGKEIS
-6 YRNTHRFIPEN
+6 RFRL
-17 NRPEDLWV
+17 NRLYSESN
-25 FFVYIRFLAIQVFE
+25 IFE

-72 CIEFLDFCFL
+72 SIEFLDFGFL
-82 SDYDKSRVA
+82 NDYEKSRIA
-91 KIPKEVFPLEK
+91 KIPKEVFPLEE
-102 NVMLDLDIGAETI
+102 NVILDLDIGDEAIT
-115 IIKRNREQADQPV
+115 IKRNRKQADQPV
-128 IIREGKTVSFDK
+128 IIREGRTVSFDK
-140 LQDARDYLTGI
+140 LQDAREYLTGL
-151 IFSELNGKTVPS
+151 IFPKLNGKKVPS

-171 MRDERSEFKDII
+171 MRDERSEFTDII

-194 DLTAHL
+194 DLSAHL

-213 VETIKE
+213 LETIKE
-219 IGKITTVLSKEKK
+219 IEAVNTVIAKDKK
-232 ELTQDGQK
+232 ELTQEGKK
-240 KISDVRAELN
+240 KISDVKAELN

-256 KKLEDAIES
+256 QKLEDAIES

-276 ADLIELEELLD
+276 ADLIELEDLLD
-287 QLRKRQKALRHDYEK
+287 QLRKRQKALRYDYEK

>member
-1 MNFIW
+1 MGKEIS
-6 YRNTHRFIPEN
+6 RIRL
-17 NRPEDLWV
+17 NRLYSESN
-25 FFVYIRFLAIQVFE
+25 IFE

-72 CIEFLDFCFL
+72 SIEFLDFGFL
-82 SDYDKSRVA
+82 NDYEKSRIA
-91 KIPKEVFPLEK
+91 KIPKEVFPLEE
-102 NVMLDLDIGAETI
+102 NVILDLDIGDEAIT
-115 IIKRNREQADQPV
+115 IKRNRKQADQPV
-128 IIREGKTVSFDK
+128 IIREGRTVSFDK
-140 LQDARDYLTGI
+140 LQDAREYLTGL
-151 IFSELNGKTVPS
+151 IFPKLNGKKVPS

-171 MRDERSEFKDII
+171 MRDERSEFTDII

-194 DLTAHL
+194 DLSAHL

-213 VETIKE
+213 LETIKE
-219 IGKITTVLSKEKK
+219 IEAVNTVIAKDKK
-232 ELTQDGQK
+232 ELTQEGKK
-240 KISDVRAELN
+240 KISDVKAELN

-256 KKLEDAIES
+256 QKLEDAIES

-276 ADLIELEELLD
+276 ADLIELEDLLD
-287 QLRKRQKALRHDYEK
+287 QLRKRQKALRYDYEK

-320 YNQFKS
+320 YNQCMS

>member
-1 MNFIW
+1 MGKEIS
-6 YRNTHRFIPEN
+6 RIRL
-17 NRPEDLWV
+17 NRLYSESN
-25 FFVYIRFLAIQVFE
+25 IFE

-72 CIEFLDFCFL
+72 SIEFLDFGFL
-82 SDYDKSRVA
+82 NDYEKSRIA
-91 KIPKEVFPLEK
+91 KIPKEVFPLEE
-102 NVMLDLDIGAETI
+102 NVILDLDIGDEAIT
-115 IIKRNREQADQPV
+115 IKRNRKQADQPV
-128 IIREGKTVSFDK
+128 IIREGRTVSFDK
-140 LQDARDYLTGI
+140 LQDAREYLTGL
-151 IFSELNGKTVPS
+151 IFPKLNGKKVPS

-171 MRDERSEFKDII
+171 MRDERSEFTDII

-194 DLTAHL
+194 DLSAHL

-213 VETIKE
+213 LETIKE
-219 IGKITTVLSKEKK
+219 IEAVNTVIAKDKK
-232 ELTQDGQK
+232 ELTQEGKK
-240 KISDVRAELN
+240 KISDVKAELN

-256 KKLEDAIES
+256 QKLEDAIES

-276 ADLIELEELLD
+276 ADLIELEDLLD
-287 QLRKRQKALRHDYEK
+287 QLRKRQKALRYDYEK

-390 VLKNLKVSL
+390 ALKNLKVSL

>member
-1 MNFIW
+1 MGKEISRIRLNRL
-6 YRNTHRFIPEN
+6 YSEN
-17 NRPEDLWV
+17 N
-25 FFVYIRFLAIQVFE
+25 IFE

-49 ILGEKYDDSSVKGR
+49 ILGEKCDESSVKGR

-72 CIEFLDFCFL
+72 SIEFLDFGFL
-82 SDYDKSRVA
+82 NDYEKSRIA
-91 KIPKEVFPLEK
+91 KIPKEVFPLEE
-102 NVMLDLDIGAETI
+102 NVILDLDIGDEAIT
-115 IIKRNREQADQPV
+115 IKRNRKQADQPV

-140 LQDARDYLTGI
+140 LQDAREYLTGI
-151 IFSELNGKTVPS
+151 IFPKLNGKKVPS

-171 MRDERSEFKDII
+171 MRDERSEFADII

-194 DLTAHL
+194 DLSAHL

-213 VETIKE
+213 QE
-219 IGKITTVLSKEKK
+219 GK
-232 ELTQDGQK
+232 K
-240 KISDVRAELN
+240 KISDVKAELN

-256 KKLEDAIES
+256 QKLEDAIES
-265 FKTNETFDSME
+265 FKTNETFDAME
-276 ADLIELEELLD
+276 ADLIELEDLLD
-287 QLRKRQKALRHDYEK
+287 QLRKRQKALRYDYEK

-377 EYSEKL
+377 AYSEKL

-450 MDDFIDTILEIHE
+450 IDDFINTILEIHE

-472 FSLQTV
+472 FSIQTV
-478 DKARKKTPVELTLRI
+478 DKARRKTPVELTLRI

>member
-1 MNFIW
+1 MGKEISRIRLNRL
-6 YRNTHRFIPEN
+6 YSEN
-17 NRPEDLWV
+17 N
-25 FFVYIRFLAIQVFE
+25 IFE

-72 CIEFLDFCFL
+72 SIEFLDFGFL
-82 SDYDKSRVA
+82 NDYEKSRIA
-91 KIPKEVFPLEK
+91 KIPKEVFPLEE
-102 NVMLDLDIGAETI
+102 NVILDLDIGDEAIT
-115 IIKRNREQADQPV
+115 IKRNRKQADQPV
-128 IIREGKTVSFDK
+128 IIREGRTVSFDK
-140 LQDARDYLTGI
+140 LQDAREYLTGL
-151 IFSELNGKTVPS
+151 IFPKLNGKKVPS

-171 MRDERSEFKDII
+171 MRDERSEFTDII

-194 DLTAHL
+194 DLSAHL

-213 VETIKE
+213 LETIKE
-219 IGKITTVLSKEKK
+219 IEAVNTVIAKDKK
-232 ELTQDGQK
+232 ELTQEGKK
-240 KISDVRAELN
+240 KISDVKAELN

-256 KKLEDAIES
+256 QKLEDAIES

-276 ADLIELEELLD
+276 ADLIELEDLLD
-287 QLRKRQKALRHDYEK
+287 QLRKRQKALRYDYEK

>member
-1 MNFIW
+1 MGKEI
-6 YRNTHRFIPEN
+6 
-17 NRPEDLWV
+17 NR
-25 FFVYIRFLAIQVFE
+25 IRLNRLYSESNIFE

-72 CIEFLDFCFL
+72 SIEFLDFGFL
-82 SDYDKSRVA
+82 NDYEKSRIA
-91 KIPKEVFPLEK
+91 KIPKEVFPLEE
-102 NVMLDLDIGAETI
+102 NVILDLDIGDEAIT
-115 IIKRNREQADQPV
+115 IKRNRKQADQPV
-128 IIREGKTVSFDK
+128 IIREGRTVSFDK
-140 LQDARDYLTGI
+140 LQDAREYLTGL
-151 IFSELNGKTVPS
+151 IFPKLNGKKVPS

-171 MRDERSEFKDII
+171 MRDERSEFTDII

-194 DLTAHL
+194 DLSAHL

-213 VETIKE
+213 LETIKE
-219 IGKITTVLSKEKK
+219 IDAVNTVIAKDKK
-232 ELTQDGQK
+232 ELTQEGKK
-240 KISDVRAELN
+240 KISDVKAELN

-256 KKLEDAIES
+256 QKLEDAIES

-276 ADLIELEELLD
+276 ADLIELEDLLD
-287 QLRKRQKALRHDYEK
+287 QLRKRQKVLRYDYEK

-472 FSLQTV
+472 FSIQTV
-478 DKARKKTPVELTLRI
+478 DKARRKTPVELTLRI

>member
-1 MNFIW
+1 MGKEINRIRLNRL
-6 YRNTHRFIPEN
+6 YSEN
-17 NRPEDLWV
+17 N
-25 FFVYIRFLAIQVFE
+25 FFE
-39 EISFHDGVNI
+39 ELSFHDGVNI

-72 CIEFLDFCFL
+72 SIEFLNFGFL
-82 SDYDKSRVA
+82 NDYDKSRIA
-91 KIPKEVFPLEK
+91 KIPKDVFPLDE
-102 NVMLDLDIGAETI
+102 NVILDLDIGDEVVT
-115 IIKRNREQADQPV
+115 IKRNRKQADQPV

-140 LQDARDYLTGI
+140 IQDAREYLTGI
-151 IFSELNGKTVPS
+151 IFTRLNGKKVPS

-171 MRDERSEFKDII
+171 MRDERSEFTDII

-194 DLTAHL
+194 DFSAHL

-213 VETIKE
+213 LETIRE
-219 IGKITTVLSKEKK
+219 IEVVNTALAKDKK
-232 ELTQDGQK
+232 ELTQEGKK
-240 KISDVRAELN
+240 KISDVKAELN

-256 KKLEDAIES
+256 QKLEDAIES
-265 FKTNETFDSME
+265 FKTNETFGSME
-276 ADLIELEELLD
+276 AELIELEDLLD
-287 QLRKRQKALRHDYEK
+287 QLRKRQKTLRYDYEK
-302 IRKMP
+302 IRRLP

-326 ELGNA
+326 QLGYA

-346 EEFQRT
+346 EEFQKT
-352 LVNQKAKELE
+352 LVNRKAKELE
-362 SQLKSIAEQI
+362 GQLKSIAEQI
-372 RVLDD
+372 RMLDD

-414 LFDQYEKNEKKKR
+414 LFEQYEKNEKKKR
-427 MLNLQKTQQLMEIDS
+427 MLNLKKNQQLMEIDS

-450 MDDFIDTILEIHE
+450 IDSFIDTILEIHE

-472 FSLQTV
+472 FSIQTI
-478 DKARKKTPVELTLRI
+478 DKARRKTPVELTLRI

-505 VFIYDMALLFNQ
+505 VFIYDMALLFNK

-580 IDEHQVAVFTKE
+580 VGEHQVAVFTKE

>member
-1 MNFIW
+1 MGKEIS
-6 YRNTHRFIPEN
+6 RIRL
-17 NRPEDLWV
+17 NRLYSESN
-25 FFVYIRFLAIQVFE
+25 IFE

-49 ILGEKYDDSSVKGR
+49 ILGEKYDDNSVKGR

-72 CIEFLDFCFL
+72 SIEFLDFGFL
-82 SDYDKSRVA
+82 NDYEKSRIA
-91 KIPKEVFPLEK
+91 KIPKEVFPLEE
-102 NVMLDLDIGAETI
+102 NVILDLDIGDEAIT
-115 IIKRNREQADQPV
+115 IKRNRKQADQPV
-128 IIREGKTVSFDK
+128 IIREGRTVSFDK
-140 LQDARDYLTGI
+140 LQDAREYLTGL
-151 IFSELNGKTVPS
+151 IFPKLNGKKVPS

-171 MRDERSEFKDII
+171 MRDERSEFTDII

-194 DLTAHL
+194 DLSAHL

-213 VETIKE
+213 LETIKE
-219 IGKITTVLSKEKK
+219 IEAVNTVIAKDKK
-232 ELTQDGQK
+232 ELTQEGKK
-240 KISDVRAELN
+240 KISDVKAELN

-256 KKLEDAIES
+256 QKLEDAIES

-276 ADLIELEELLD
+276 ADLIELEDLLD
-287 QLRKRQKALRHDYEK
+287 QLRKRQKALRYDYEK